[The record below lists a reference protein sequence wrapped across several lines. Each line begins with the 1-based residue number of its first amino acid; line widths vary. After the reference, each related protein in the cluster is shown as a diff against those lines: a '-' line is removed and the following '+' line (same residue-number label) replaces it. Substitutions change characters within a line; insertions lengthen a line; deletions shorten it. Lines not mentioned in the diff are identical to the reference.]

1 MHTNII
7 YNSDSRRIT
16 SLISSE
22 IKVQTTITSPPYY
35 DMKDYGVEGQIGYG
49 QTYEKYL
56 EDLKIVFAQVY
67 SITKNDGTLW
77 IIIDTFKR
85 NNAVVT
91 LPFDLVSKLKD
102 IGWLLQDIIIWKKD
116 KTVPW
121 SSSGFI
127 QRKFEYILF
136 FSKGNKYKSNKD
148 KVRVYDTNQLKKW
161 WIKYPERYNPKGKA
175 LDEIWEFPIPVQ
187 GSWGNE
193 YIRHFCPLPKEMVAT
208 MINISTDENDIVF
221 DPFAGSG
228 TVMSQSAYMNRQF
241 IGIEI
246 NKQYIEMFKAYLD
259 KTLKEGKREYNTLKN
274 SNNQEAFENVIL
286 DLRALKYGRVLLNKI
301 EEVSN
306 VKSLKIH
313 VKRQKP
319 NISGVSKVQYTIYG
333 ILPEKKANETIKK
346 IISVPPLSKY
356 GIDPIFIFEE
366 KIGEIKKPYYLYSR
380 TNSYSYMRNV
390 NISNK
395 KVKVISHIKVDLNEK
410 DYD

>member
-7 YNSDSRRIT
+7 YNSDSRRIS

-102 IGWLLQDIIIWKKD
+102 VGWLLQDIIIWKKD

-136 FSKGNKYKSNKD
+136 FSKGNKFKSNKD
-148 KVRVYDTNQLKKW
+148 KVRVYDTNQS
-161 WIKYPERYNPKGKA
+161 KY
-175 LDEIWEFPIPVQ
+175 I
-187 GSWGNE
+187 
-193 YIRHFCPLPKEMVAT
+193 
-208 MINISTDENDIVF
+208 
-221 DPFAGSG
+221 
-228 TVMSQSAYMNRQF
+228 
-241 IGIEI
+241 
-246 NKQYIEMFKAYLD
+246 
-259 KTLKEGKREYNTLKN
+259 
-274 SNNQEAFENVIL
+274 NVIVKG
-286 DLRALKYGRVLLNKI
+286 AS
-301 EEVSN
+301 VS
-306 VKSLKIH
+306 
-313 VKRQKP
+313 
-319 NISGVSKVQYTIYG
+319 
-333 ILPEKKANETIKK
+333 
-346 IISVPPLSKY
+346 
-356 GIDPIFIFEE
+356 
-366 KIGEIKKPYYLYSR
+366 SR
-380 TNSYSYMRNV
+380 L
-390 NISNK
+390 I
-395 KVKVISHIKVDLNEK
+395 
-410 DYD
+410 